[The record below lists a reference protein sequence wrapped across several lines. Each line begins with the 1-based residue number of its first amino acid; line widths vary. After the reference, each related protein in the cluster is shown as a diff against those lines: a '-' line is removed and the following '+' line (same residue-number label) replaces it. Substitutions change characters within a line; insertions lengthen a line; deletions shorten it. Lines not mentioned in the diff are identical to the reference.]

1 MTAIILPLS
10 APDALSHALTHLHTG
25 EPIAFPTD
33 TVYGVGVS
41 ALDACGVRQLYTIKQ
56 RPLSLPIPVL
66 LADATDMEQVAS
78 HIPPLAVRL
87 ANQHWPGALTL
98 VVPAAAHLPGELIAQ
113 GTSVALRVPDHD
125 WLRMLIRQSGQPLA
139 ATSANLH
146 GAADTTTATDV
157 YAQLG
162 TSLPLIL
169 DGGVA
174 PGGIPSTVVDCTG
187 DQPRVLRQGG
197 VVV

>member
-10 APDALSHALTHLHTG
+10 APDALSHALTRLQTG

-41 ALDACGVRQLYTIKQ
+41 ALDARGVRQLYTIKQ

-66 LADATDMEQVAS
+66 LADAADMEQVAS
-78 HIPPLAVRL
+78 HIPPLATRL

-125 WLRMLIRQSGQPLA
+125 WLRMLIRQSGHPLA

-146 GAADTTTATDV
+146 GAADTTTATAV

-169 DGGVA
+169 DGGPA